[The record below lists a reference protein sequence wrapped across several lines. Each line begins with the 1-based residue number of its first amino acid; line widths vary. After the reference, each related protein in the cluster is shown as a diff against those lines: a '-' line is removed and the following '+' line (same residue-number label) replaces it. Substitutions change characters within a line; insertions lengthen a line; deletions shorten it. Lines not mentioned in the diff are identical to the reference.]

1 MGGGQSDATRGDG
14 AAVVH
19 AVQKIEAKLGQL
31 DKLMAL
37 LEPLAAAT
45 TSSKPGAA
53 PHTMGGVDGTYQD
66 ANDANIAAGEALEV
80 LSEEKL
86 SPQAKLRLAFGN
98 QLLQMI
104 GLSDVSLHI
113 AKTLPAAKNTHNA
126 FANSYLYLHEEKQL
140 FVHANRLASSGDFGV
155 TVIHAAS
162 HIQVCPCNQCACGQL
177 RLSMTSER
185 AVIGSRSTRW
195 ICLTTTTPS
204 FCTSSTTT

>member
-1 MGGGQSDATRGDG
+1 MT
-14 AAVVH
+14 VVH

-31 DKLMAL
+31 EKLMTL
-37 LEPLAAAT
+37 LEPLAAAAT
-45 TSSKPGAA
+45 SKPGGMSQAA
-53 PHTMGGVDGTYQD
+53 GVADGVYQD

-86 SPQAKLRLAFGN
+86 SPQAKLRLAFGT

-104 GLSDVSLHI
+104 GLPDVSLHI

-126 FANSYLYLHEEKQL
+126 FANSYLYLHDEKQL

-162 HIQVCPCNQCACGQL
+162 HIQV
-177 RLSMTSER
+177 
-185 AVIGSRSTRW
+185 
-195 ICLTTTTPS
+195 
-204 FCTSSTTT
+204 SSVQSVNID